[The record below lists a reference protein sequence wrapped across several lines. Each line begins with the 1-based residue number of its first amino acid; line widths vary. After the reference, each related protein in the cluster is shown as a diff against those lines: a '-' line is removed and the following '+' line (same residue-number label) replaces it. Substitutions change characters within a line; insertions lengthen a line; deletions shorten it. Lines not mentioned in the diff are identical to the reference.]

1 MGATTQAC
9 CIGLN
14 CKIRMQEKRKPLER
28 ENLLEPFFFLIHY
41 FCNDFLTI
49 FFLLQSSV
57 YYGLVL

>member
-14 CKIRMQEKRKPLER
+14 CKIRMQEKRKPPER

-49 FFLLQSSV
+49 FFSFAI
-57 YYGLVL
+57 